1 MKDFIKA
8 IDNLPFIVKLILC
21 LPVIDIVWAIYRIIK
36 GVDKKDNFLLVIG
49 ILWIIGACTATWLV
63 DLVTVILNKDK
74 SNTNPI
80 LT

>member
-21 LPVIDIVWAIYRIIK
+21 IPVLDLVWAIYRIIK
-36 GVDKKDNFLLVIG
+36 GVDKKDNFLLVVG